1 MDLKTLVSIGLFT
14 SLFLLTVLFWR
25 EYLRSPKSKEGFTS
39 ASANNI
45 MNNTVLSDKVIDMI
59 AKNNE
64 PVPTDQDAVEAHQT
78 LLRYIRNDY
87 SKGVKFVID
96 LGNRFFGEEVPIR
109 NDLDIRKLLDNYHS
123 PLQRL

>member
-1 MDLKTLVSIGLFT
+1 MDIKTLISIGVFT

-25 EYLRSPKSKEGFTS
+25 DYLRSARSKEGFS
-39 ASANNI
+39 P
-45 MNNTVLSDKVIDMI
+45 MNMNSTVLSDKVIELI

-78 LLRYIRNDY
+78 LLRYIRNDFP
-87 SKGVKFVID
+87 KGVKFIMD
-96 LGNRFFGEEVPIR
+96 LRDRFFGPTVEIR
-109 NDLDIRKLLDNYHS
+109 RDLDIRTLLDNYQS

>member
-1 MDLKTLVSIGLFT
+1 
-14 SLFLLTVLFWR
+14 
-25 EYLRSPKSKEGFTS
+25 
-39 ASANNI
+39 
-45 MNNTVLSDKVIDMI
+45 MNSTVLSDKVVQMI

-87 SKGVKFVID
+87 PKGVKFIMD
-96 LGNRFFGEEVPIR
+96 FRDRFFGNVQVRP
-109 NDLDIRKLLDNYHS
+109 DLDIRTLLDNYHS